1 MSEVSLN
8 IKNGMAIIKAK
19 VRLMPK
25 SCGVYQMLD
34 AAGKH
39 LYIGKAKV
47 LPKRVVSYANIAKL
61 PNRLKRMV
69 SQIAN
74 IEWILTR
81 TESEALLLEAS
92 MIRSKKP
99 PFNIALRDDKS
110 FPYIMIEKGHDFPRI
125 TKFRGKLKKGNLYFG
140 PFASAGSVNETISEL
155 QKIFL
160 IRPCS
165 DQFFATRKRPCLQYQ
180 IKRCSAPCVGK
191 IKKEDYAISIKEVI
205 EFLNGRSSSV
215 QKLLISQMEECS
227 EKMEYEKAASLRDR
241 IKILT
246 QIQSK
251 NILTNHNLQDADIIT
266 VAQGK
271 ENSYGIQVFFVR
283 VGRNYGSK
291 MYYFDDLED
300 MKQDELLGSFIT
312 QFYSHSVVPKEVIV
326 NILPSDSEVIA
337 DAYNLNFR
345 VTKTGAVKDL
355 VEFAVENTKEALK
368 RHEIERMKGDANFKN
383 LQKLLDL
390 DKEVKRIEVY
400 DNSHTFGQD
409 QVGCMVVAT
418 PAGFDKNSYRVF
430 NIKSAQKHDD
440 YGMLREVLSRRCKA
454 LDEQNYPQLMVIDGG
469 KGQLS
474 VVMEVLAG
482 FGIDD
487 IKVVAVAKGE
497 DRNAGREVVY
507 CDDGRVIRL
516 PRDDKTL
523 HFIQYIR
530 NEVHRFAIT
539 SHRKKRGKS
548 TTYSKL
554 DDLPNIGPKRKKLL
568 LNHFGSFEA
577 IKQASVEDLGKVEGI
592 GKNFAN
598 KLKNML
604 S

>member
-1 MSEVSLN
+1 MSEVSAN
-8 IKNGMAIIKAK
+8 IKNGIAIIKAK
-19 VRLMPK
+19 VQLMPK

-34 AAGKH
+34 ASGKH

-110 FPYIMIEKGHDFPRI
+110 FPYIMLEKGHDFPRI

-165 DQFFATRKRPCLQYQ
+165 DQFFASRKRPCLQYQ

-191 IKKEDYAISIKEVI
+191 IMKEDYAISIKEVV
-205 EFLNGRSSSV
+205 EFLNGKSSSV

-227 EKMEYEKAASLRDR
+227 NKMEYEMAASLRDR

-266 VAQGK
+266 IAEGK
-271 ENSYGIQVFFVR
+271 KSSFGIQVFFVR
-283 VGRNYGSK
+283 IGRNYGSK
-291 MYYFDDLED
+291 MYYFDGLED
-300 MKQDELLGSFIT
+300 MQQDELLGSFLT
-312 QFYSHSVVPKEVIV
+312 QFYTHSVVPKEVIV
-326 NILPSDSEVIA
+326 NTLPTEHEIIA
-337 DAYNLNFR
+337 SAYNLNFR
-345 VTKTGAVKDL
+345 VPKNGAVKDL
-355 VEFAVENTKEALK
+355 VEFAVENTQEALK

-383 LQKLLDL
+383 LQKLLDI
-390 DKEVKRIEVY
+390 DKEIKRIEVY

-430 NIKSAQKHDD
+430 NIKSAKKHDD
-440 YGMLREVLSRRCKA
+440 YGMLREVLTRRCKA
-454 LDEQNYPQLMVIDGG
+454 LDEANYPQLMVIDGG

-474 VVMEVLAG
+474 VVKEVLAG
-482 FGIDD
+482 FGIED

-497 DRNAGREVVY
+497 DRNAGREVIY
-507 CDDGRVIRL
+507 CDDGQVIRL

-539 SHRKKRGKS
+539 SHRKKRGKAVV
-548 TTYSKL
+548 YSKL
-554 DDLPNIGPKRKKLL
+554 DELPNIGPKRKKLL
-568 LNHFGSFEA
+568 LSHFGSFEA
-577 IKQASVEDLGKVEGI
+577 IKSASIEDLAKISGI
-592 GKNFAN
+592 GVELAK
-598 KLKNML
+598 KIKKH
-604 S
+604 